1 MSELIG
7 KMENNSTDRQ
17 RLVHWILPALPRLSK
32 ETQRCRLVQSLIET
46 SNSDMKL
53 EISNVLVP
61 HTQKL
66 YQSKHGNY
74 VLQKLIECVMPVTA
88 LNPLLERLKEEVGK
102 IASHKFGC
110 RILERLM
117 ERLGESSSASELWEE
132 LVDEA
137 PKLSRNQWA
146 NYAMQCM
153 IQLLPHY
160 RSKLV
165 ARLADELKDLVVNRY
180 GCFIVQNLLKYSV
193 LDGKDEDCNVILDM
207 FRQLDVLAVL
217 DIACDSHGSY
227 FVEVLKDF
235 GISTSVHQ
243 MLVDGKQQLRG
254 SPAGLRVGRH
264 FGIIKE

>member
-1 MSELIG
+1 M
-7 KMENNSTDRQ
+7 
-17 RLVHWILPALPRLSK
+17 
-32 ETQRCRLVQSLIET
+32 VQDLIET
-46 SNSDMKL
+46 SENNMNL
-53 EISNVLVP
+53 EIFSILVP
-61 HTQKL
+61 HTTNL
-66 YQSKHGNY
+66 YESKHGNY
-74 VLQKLIECVMPVTA
+74 VLQKLIECVMPATA
-88 LNPLLERLKEEVGK
+88 LNPLLERLRGEVGK

-153 IQLLPHY
+153 IQLLPRN

-165 ARLADELKDLVVNRY
+165 ARLADELPDLVVNRY
-180 GCFIVQNLLKYSV
+180 GTFIVQDLLKYSA
-193 LDGKDEDCNVILDM
+193 LDGKDEDCDVILGR
-207 FRQLDVLAVL
+207 FLQLDEHAVL

-227 FVEVLKDF
+227 FVEELKDF

-243 MLVDGKQQLRG
+243 ILVDGEQQLRS

-264 FGIIKE
+264 FGIVEE